1 VLVRSEKL
9 DDRSAIREIVVEAF
23 GGAQEAELID
33 GLRGA
38 GVLAISLV
46 AEIDG
51 RVCGHVAV
59 SHLKS
64 PSRTLALA
72 PLAVTNTRRRQ
83 GVGAALVRRAID
95 IAKVEGSE
103 MIFVL
108 GDPAYYRRFG
118 FTAETAAPFRSLY
131 AGPHFMALKL
141 ADGEIAAAPV
151 IYDDAFDR
159 LG

>member
-1 VLVRSEKL
+1 VIVRTESP
-9 DDRSAIREIVVEAF
+9 DDRSAVREVVVEAF
-23 GGAQEAELID
+23 GGAQESELIED
-33 GLRGA
+33 LRRNGS
-38 GVLAISLV
+38 LAVSLV

-51 RVCGHVAV
+51 RVCGHVAL

-72 PLAVTNTRRRQ
+72 PLAVANTSRRQ
-83 GVGAALVRRAID
+83 GVGAALIRRAID
-95 IAKVEGSE
+95 IAKLEGSE
-103 MIFVL
+103 MILVL

-118 FTAETAAPFRSLY
+118 FTAEAAAPFPSPY
-131 AGPHFMALKL
+131 AGAHFMALKL
-141 ADGEIAAAPV
+141 ADVEIAAAPV